1 MTSCEFQERLSKRA
15 EKANVSLTAPVVGR
29 LEAYYRL
36 LARWNTKINLTALQL
51 EELTD
56 WAVDRLFVEP
66 LAAARLVGDSP
77 LVWFDL
83 GSGGGSPAIPLQIVR
98 PEALLTMVESKA
110 RKAAFLRE
118 AVRTLGLENA
128 SVENARFEDIAA
140 RASAAGTADLAT
152 VRAVKTDKELF
163 RASRALLREGGRL
176 MLFSSSSTK
185 IATLLGFR
193 LLEAGR
199 LWEPASSQIVV
210 YVRAETPRECST

>member
-36 LARWNTKINLTALQL
+36 LARWNTKVNLTALQL

-98 PEALLTMVESKA
+98 PAALLTMVESKA

-118 AVRTLGLENA
+118 AIRSLGMTDA
-128 SVENARFEDIAA
+128 SVAHARFEEVAA
-140 RASAAGTADLAT
+140 KPEVQQQADLVT
-152 VRAVKTDKELF
+152 VRAVK
-163 RASRALLREGGRL
+163 
-176 MLFSSSSTK
+176 
-185 IATLLGFR
+185 
-193 LLEAGR
+193 
-199 LWEPASSQIVV
+199 
-210 YVRAETPRECST
+210 